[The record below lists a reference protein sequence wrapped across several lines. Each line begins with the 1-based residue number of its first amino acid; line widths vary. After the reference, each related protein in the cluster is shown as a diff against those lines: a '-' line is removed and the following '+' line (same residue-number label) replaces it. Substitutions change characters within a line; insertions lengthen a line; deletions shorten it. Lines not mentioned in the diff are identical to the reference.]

1 MTIQKYYLHLLHFF
15 NKNNGCNFISTH
27 VTFFQL
33 GQGVS
38 LQVDKLDKPDFTQ
51 RVSFDENIELCEAQ
65 ETVSIGY
72 IIL

>member
-1 MTIQKYYLHLLHFF
+1 M
-15 NKNNGCNFISTH
+15 
-27 VTFFQL
+27 TFFQL

-72 IIL
+72 IILY